1 MKSYLETFLKEV
13 EEESVGTRK
22 MLNLVP
28 SEKMDWQ
35 PHPKSMSF
43 KALATH
49 IADLPTWI
57 GMALKTDFLDF
68 AENPYQPKDC
78 NSNADLVAYFD
89 ENITQAKLDIA
100 EAADDILDE
109 TWTLKSGEA
118 IYMQLSRMG
127 VLRHTMNQ
135 MIHHRAQL
143 GVDLRL
149 NDIPIPGMYG
159 PSADEM

>member
-78 NSNADLVAYFD
+78 NSNVDLVAYFD
-89 ENITQAKLDIA
+89 KNITHRF
-100 EAADDILDE
+100 
-109 TWTLKSGEA
+109 
-118 IYMQLSRMG
+118 LS
-127 VLRHTMNQ
+127 
-135 MIHHRAQL
+135 
-143 GVDLRL
+143 
-149 NDIPIPGMYG
+149 
-159 PSADEM
+159 

>member
-22 MLNLVP
+22 MLDLVP
-28 SEKMDWQ
+28 SDKIDWQ

-57 GMALKTDFLDF
+57 GMAFLDF
-68 AENPYQPKDC
+68 AENPYQPRDC
-78 NSNADLVAYFD
+78 NSNVDLVAYFD
-89 ENITQAKLDIA
+89 ENIAQAKMDIA
-100 EAADDILDE
+100 EASDDILDE

-149 NDIPIPGMYG
+149 NDIPIPGVYG